1 MLLTACETTGSRL
14 VYVSALPELKQYDEP
29 FVMELADWLDEQP
42 EGSAPAE
49 FTKDHIV
56 LREQIRASKKV
67 LASKG
72 GGGN

>member
-1 MLLTACETTGSRL
+1 VLLTGCETTGSRL

-29 FVMELADWLDEQP
+29 FIAELADWLEGQP

-56 LREQIRASKKV
+56 LREQIRASKRV